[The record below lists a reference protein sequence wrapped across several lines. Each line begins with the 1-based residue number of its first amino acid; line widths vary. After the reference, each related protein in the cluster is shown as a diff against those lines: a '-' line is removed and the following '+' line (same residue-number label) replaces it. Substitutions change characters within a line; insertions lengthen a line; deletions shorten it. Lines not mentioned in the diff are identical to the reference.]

1 MEAYREA
8 QVRAALAGI
17 PDVYY
22 WKPDA
27 IKLVPL
33 GQMTSVVAVRSE
45 RAAFAKGQFVRL
57 NRGHYK
63 GDLAQ
68 VRAAAA
74 VIVGWR
80 SWTRRVQTHPRL
92 PPPALLP
99 LSPLPLSSHR

>member
-1 MEAYREA
+1 VEAYREA

-57 NRGHYK
+57 LRGHYK

-68 VRAAAA
+68 VRAARDREGRAGPTSITAA
-74 VIVGWR
+74 DG
-80 SWTRRVQTHPRL
+80 
-92 PPPALLP
+92 
-99 LSPLPLSSHR
+99 PLPLPLHSPSPTAHR